1 MANTNNTTTLSL
13 NDLSAQY
20 APGSFLA
27 TVTFIMFGITFV
39 AKRFVRTDCPVNS
52 YELYIAHDSSWC
64 HDYIRAINPTSTEK
78 VDARALHL
86 LAVAET
92 LCVKTDADERTALLE
107 LAA

>member
-1 MANTNNTTTLSL
+1 MANTNNTTTLSI
-13 NDLSAQY
+13 NNLSAQY
-20 APGSFLA
+20 AAGSYLA

-39 AKRFVRTDCPVNS
+39 AKRFVRTDYPVNTV
-52 YELYIAHDSSWC
+52 ELYISHESSWC
-64 HDYIRAINPTSTEK
+64 DDFVRNINPTSTEK

-92 LCVKTDADERTALLE
+92 LCVKSDADERTALLE